1 MKDAGTTQKTPE
13 ALMDELRAIVG
24 SNVAGNIQLL
34 TRLSALVT
42 NTARAASTMPTS
54 APDPSRVVA
63 QSLEAILE
71 SSAVVNRH
79 TLAAL
84 NELVT
89 VAEQALAAAP
99 TAPSARNTATG
110 LDMPADLHLEG
121 RIGSQV
127 SGRFAIDNEYD
138 SPVQVSFSVA
148 GPAAGGGTALP
159 IKYVTLEPTRA
170 VIPAKGTT
178 TVGVTIDAAE
188 ELIVGRT
195 YAARIRVVGFEAP
208 DVNLRF
214 TVLGAAPAREGA
226 LVVTRS
232 GRGKRPKRRSGN
244 SP

>member
-1 MKDAGTTQKTPE
+1 MG
-13 ALMDELRAIVG
+13 ELRAIVA
-24 SNVAGNIQLL
+24 SNVAGNVQLL
-34 TRLSALVT
+34 TRLTALVT

-89 VAEQALAAAP
+89 VAEQALAASP
-99 TAPSARNTATG
+99 QAPSAPNTATG
-110 LDMPADLHLEG
+110 LDVPADLHLEA
-121 RIGSQV
+121 RIGSQA
-127 SGRFAIDNEYD
+127 SGQFAIDNEYD
-138 SPVQVSFSVA
+138 SPVQVSFSVVGPPA
-148 GPAAGGGTALP
+148 GSGPALP
-159 IKYVTLEPTRA
+159 IKYVTLDPTRA

-178 TVGVTIDAAE
+178 TVGVTIDAAN

-208 DVNLRF
+208 EVSLQF
-214 TVLGAAPAREGA
+214 TVLGAVPSRDTA
-226 LVVTRS
+226 LVVARS
-232 GRGKRPKRRSGN
+232 AGAKRPKRRTGK

>member
-1 MKDAGTTQKTPE
+1 
-13 ALMDELRAIVG
+13 MDELRAIVA
-24 SNVAGNIQLL
+24 SNVAGNVQLL
-34 TRLSALVT
+34 TRLSALVA

-54 APDPSRVVA
+54 AADPSRVVA

-89 VAEQALAAAP
+89 VAEHALEVV
-99 TAPSARNTATG
+99 PSASSAPNTTAG
-110 LDMPADLHLEG
+110 LDMPADLHLEA
-121 RIGSQV
+121 RIGSQA

-148 GPAAGGGTALP
+148 GPSAGSESALP
-159 IKYVTLEPTRA
+159 IKYVTLDPTRA

-178 TVGVTIDAAE
+178 TVGVTIDAAD

-208 DVNLRF
+208 DIILRL
-214 TVLGAAPAREGA
+214 TALGAAPSRDAA
-226 LVVTRS
+226 LVVARS
-232 GRGKRPKRRSGN
+232 GRGKRPKRRTGN